1 MEAFNILNALAITL
15 LSIVGGIWTFYKLFY
30 KYKSKVLFIT
40 NCQILHKK
48 IWDAMLAEKSLKIEK
63 HGEEDFAFRPL
74 VLLPQSMKKY
84 TDIKNGKKAVLESVN
99 TNNENNLKIV
109 AEIFWIP
116 EHMEPWC
123 NIKHPV
129 FSLLLRRYFGIERP
143 MYQDEKDK
151 DMKDTGWKPVSH
163 CADHLNPLNRFDK
176 EKNVIRWAVS
186 KSYTFRFFNPSKGT
200 YHKDSDSNNFIEYCG
215 LSIILRKRS
224 IIQSDKD

>member
-15 LSIVGGIWTFYKLFY
+15 LSIIGGIWTFYKLFY

-48 IWDAMLAEKSLKIEK
+48 VWEAMLDEESLKIEK

-74 VLLPQSMKKY
+74 VLLPHSMKKY

-99 TNNENNLKIV
+99 TKNENNLKIV

-116 EHMEPWC
+116 EHMKPWC
-123 NIKHPV
+123 NTKHPL

-151 DMKDTGWKPVSH
+151 DMKDTDWKPVSH

-176 EKNVIRWAVS
+176 GKNVIRWAVS
-186 KSYTFRFFNPSKGT
+186 KSYTFRFFNPFKGT
-200 YHKDSDSNNFIEYCG
+200 YHKDSTSDNFIEYCG
-215 LSIILRKRS
+215 LSIVLRKRS